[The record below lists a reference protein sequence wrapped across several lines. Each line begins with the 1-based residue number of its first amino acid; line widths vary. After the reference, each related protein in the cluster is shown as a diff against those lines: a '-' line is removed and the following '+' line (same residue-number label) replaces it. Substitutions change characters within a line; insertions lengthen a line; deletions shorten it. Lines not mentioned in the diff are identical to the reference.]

1 MKDLG
6 WEVQYVSW
14 SDYREA
20 IITGEGETWQNLQK
34 GDLVFGGMEISC
46 IFHLSSF
53 FEVETNFQSLLGTPI
68 RDMK

>member
-34 GDLVFGGMEISC
+34 GDLVFGGMD
-46 IFHLSSF
+46 FSSDF
-53 FEVETNFQSLLGTPI
+53 LYFSFILFL
-68 RDMK
+68 